1 MSIRD
6 GLEPSRSPD
15 SDTETRPLPTDGPG
29 RPEGGPTG
37 PEAQPAQ
44 AFGPEGQRLDP
55 AGAPDPRHDPA
66 APEAR
71 TLPADVGPDAPTAP
85 GTRPADPAWPPSWG
99 EAPPPSQGGWPA
111 PAAAAQDPTRAPSPT
126 PQEQAAQGPSWSQ
139 PPAGQE
145 QAPQGPSW
153 THAPPVEAPADR
165 TQPGWGQGGG
175 GGGYPTMPQWGE
187 RPAGPR
193 DRRPSRVV
201 AAGLAAV
208 LLLAGGY
215 GISQAL
221 DDDPAAPGAAGI
233 PTAAAP
239 SAPAASP
246 RPGEEPAAAVARAL
260 LPTVVEIR
268 RGASGIGSGFVYDRR
283 GFIMTAAHVVE
294 GTDQV
299 DVRLYDGTR
308 LRGEVLGTDDANDV
322 AVVKVDRENL
332 PAAPLAVGQTLQVGQ
347 LAVAIGSPF
356 GLAETVTAGIVS
368 STDRILEDGR
378 EVIQT
383 DAPINPGN
391 SGGVLAD
398 RQGRVIGINSAIRSD
413 GTNGNVGIGFAVPI
427 DLAAK
432 SAEAIVQG
440 RPVETG
446 YLGVTTAPTTVGGQ
460 AGALISQVTADSPAE
475 EAGLRAGD
483 VVVAIDGQAI
493 ESFSELAARI
503 RAHKPGDRVELRV
516 VRGGDQTTVTATLTQ
531 RPAG

>member
-15 SDTETRPLPTDGPG
+15 SDTETRPLPGAGTG
-29 RPEGGPTG
+29 RPEGTPAGTEARSPH
-37 PEAQPAQ
+37 PEA
-44 AFGPEGQRLDP
+44 EGQQP
-55 AGAPDPRHDPA
+55 DPA
-66 APEAR
+66 APEA
-71 TLPADVGPDAPTAP
+71 
-85 GTRPADPAWPPSWG
+85 RPADPAWPPSWG
-99 EAPPPSQGGWPA
+99 EAPPPPQGGWPA
-111 PAAAAQDPTRAPSPT
+111 PAAAQDPDRTPSPT
-126 PQEQAAQGPSWSQ
+126 PQEQAAQGPSWTQ
-139 PPAGQE
+139 PPGHE
-145 QAPQGPSW
+145 QAPPGPSW
-153 THAPPVEAPADR
+153 TQAPPVDTPADR

-175 GGGYPTMPQWGE
+175 GGGYPTVPRWGE
-187 RPAGPR
+187 RPADAGAPR
-193 DRRPSRVV
+193 GRRPSRIV

-221 DDDPAAPGAAGI
+221 DDDPAAPAAAGI

-239 SAPAASP
+239 ATPAASA

-308 LRGEVLGTDDANDV
+308 LRGEVLGTDEANDV

-332 PAAPLAVGQTLQVGQ
+332 PAAPLAVGHTLQVGQ

-460 AGALISQVTADSPAE
+460 AGALISQVTADSPAAA
-475 EAGLRAGD
+475 AGLRAGD

-493 ESFSELAARI
+493 ENFSELAARI
-503 RAHKPGDRVELRV
+503 RAHKPGDKVELRV
-516 VRGGDQTTVTATLTQ
+516 VRDGDQTTVTATLAQ

>member
-15 SDTETRPLPTDGPG
+15 SDSDTRPLPGPRAG
-29 RPEGGPTG
+29 QPGG
-37 PEAQPAQ
+37 ASADQPAP
-44 AFGPEGQRLDP
+44 APGPEGQQHGVP
-55 AGAPDPRHDPA
+55 
-66 APEAR
+66 
-71 TLPADVGPDAPTAP
+71 APTDAN
-85 GTRPADPAWPPSWG
+85 PADPTWPPSWVQ
-99 EAPPPSQGGWPA
+99 APPPADTATWPHPPGA
-111 PAAAAQDPTRAPSPT
+111 QEPAGSRPTT
-126 PQEQAAQGPSWSQ
+126 PQEQAEP
-139 PPAGQE
+139 
-145 QAPQGPSW
+145 GPSW
-153 THAPPVEAPADR
+153 TQTATPQEQATRGPSWTQAPPAGVAPADP

-175 GGGYPTMPQWGE
+175 GGGYPTTPQWGE
-187 RPAGPR
+187 RPADAGAPR
-193 DRRPSRVV
+193 GRRPSRLLAAGV
-201 AAGLAAV
+201 AAV
-208 LLLAGGY
+208 VLLAGGY

-221 DDDPAAPGAAGI
+221 DDDPVASGGAGI
-233 PTAAAP
+233 PTASPGAV
-239 SAPAASP
+239 APAQA

-294 GTDQV
+294 GVDQV

-322 AVVKVDRENL
+322 AVVKVDREGL
-332 PAAPLAVGQTLQVGQ
+332 PAAPLAVGQNLQVGQ

-368 STDRILEDGR
+368 STDRVLADGR

-413 GTNGNVGIGFAVPI
+413 GTTNGNVGIGFAVPI

-440 RPVETG
+440 RTVQTG
-446 YLGVTTAPTTVGGQ
+446 YLGVTTAPITAGGQ
-460 AGALISQVTADSPAE
+460 AGALISQVTSGSPADR
-475 EAGLRAGD
+475 AGLRAGD
-483 VVVAIDGQAI
+483 VVTAIDGQAVQD
-493 ESFSELAARI
+493 FSELAARI
-503 RAHKPGDRVELRV
+503 RAHAPGDRVELRV
-516 VRGGDQTTVTATLTQ
+516 VRDGNETTVTATLGQ
-531 RPAG
+531 RPTG